1 MLASESGVL
10 YSQHS
15 CTPIVLLAKNAE
27 LHSTVVRPES
37 VVIIQKE
44 YKFYAAHRNETL
56 MDKCSNLHGHRYG
69 LRCFFEVERDGDIS
83 TLFGAFDEKVEPWLK
98 SLYDHGMLINIHDP
112 LYETLKDHCR
122 RTGENFKMK
131 LFNGPTSVENLA
143 WMMFTEITEMGFR
156 LSHIEVRETDS
167 SVISY
172 SREDW
177 IRDNRYFASVRS
189 PGVPSVTAVDNPNR
203 VLDEN

>member
-1 MLASESGVL
+1 
-10 YSQHS
+10 
-15 CTPIVLLAKNAE
+15 
-27 LHSTVVRPES
+27 
-37 VVIIQKE
+37 
-44 YKFYAAHRNETL
+44 
-56 MDKCSNLHGHRYG
+56 
-69 LRCFFEVERDGDIS
+69 
-83 TLFGAFDEKVEPWLK
+83 
-98 SLYDHGMLINIHDP
+98 MLINIHDP

-143 WMMFTEITEMGFR
+143 WMMFSEITEMGFR

-189 PGVPSVTAVDNPNR
+189 PGVPSVVPDDADNCPK
-203 VLDEN
+203 

>member
-1 MLASESGVL
+1 
-10 YSQHS
+10 
-15 CTPIVLLAKNAE
+15 
-27 LHSTVVRPES
+27 
-37 VVIIQKE
+37 
-44 YKFYAAHRNETL
+44 
-56 MDKCSNLHGHRYG
+56 
-69 LRCFFEVERDGDIS
+69 
-83 TLFGAFDEKVEPWLK
+83 
-98 SLYDHGMLINIHDP
+98 
-112 LYETLKDHCR
+112 
-122 RTGENFKMK
+122 MK

-189 PGVPSVTAVDNPNR
+189 PGVPSTIAVDNPNR
-203 VLDEN
+203 VLGEN

>member
-1 MLASESGVL
+1 M
-10 YSQHS
+10 
-15 CTPIVLLAKNAE
+15 
-27 LHSTVVRPES
+27 
-37 VVIIQKE
+37 IIQKE

-83 TLFGAFDEKVEPWLK
+83 TLFGTFDEKVEPWLK
-98 SLYDHGMLINIHDP
+98 QLYDHGMLINIHDP

-172 SREDW
+172 TREDW

-189 PGVPSVTAVDNPNR
+189 PGVPSDVVCEDSPAKEASGT
-203 VLDEN
+203 